1 MEYTWEKLHKMR
13 VVELREIAASLDSE
27 EVQGYSQLRKEDLL
41 PKLCHA
47 LGIEDHAHHEVVG
60 VNKTAIK
67 QEIRKWK
74 VERDRALEEKD
85 KKKLHRARKEI
96 HHLKVKLRKAT
107 R

>member
-13 VVELREIAASLDSE
+13 VSELRDIAATLDHE
-27 EVQGYSQLRKEDLL
+27 AVEGYTQLRKEDLL

-60 VNKTAIK
+60 LNKTQIK
-67 QEIRKWK
+67 QDIRKWK
-74 VERDRALEEKD
+74 VERDKALESKDAEKL
-85 KKKLHRARKEI
+85 KHVRREI
-96 HHLKVKLRKAT
+96 HHLKVKLRKAI